1 MVYNKDNA
9 AECLQAIDRFIGFKI
24 RSLRFKNGLSRQ
36 QLANI

>member
-24 RSLRFKNGLSRQ
+24 TIDMLYLIARLFRY
-36 QLANI
+36 